1 MAKEHTGITMA
12 KNTLATGRMT
22 SCTDK
27 AKKHLKTALYML
39 ETSNLVKK
47 TGMVSTAGLIK
58 HSIMANGV
66 KIT

>member
-12 KNTLATGRMT
+12 KNTLVTGRMT
-22 SCTDK
+22 SCMDRE
-27 AKKHLKTALYML
+27 KKHWKTALYTL

-47 TGMVSTAGLIK
+47 TGMVSIAGLIK